1 MGSNLIINK
10 EIEKYI
16 NSYSLELNPIQKE
29 IISYNESLGE
39 IKRMQI
45 AVSQC
50 HFLHLIIKISKI
62 KNILEIGTF
71 TGLSALSM
79 SLALPDDGKLICL
92 DKSQEKIKIA
102 NNFFKK
108 AKQEKKI
115 KTIIKPALDSLIE
128 LNRNKKKF
136 DLIFIDADKENNK
149 NYYDQSISLL
159 NPDGLIGG
167 KLPLNYERALKSIEE
182 KIAKP
187 LNLSVEKAAYG
198 MFTIVNSNMVN
209 GIRRVSV
216 ERGYDPRDFVLVAA
230 GGATGAHITALASEM
245 GINTVIV
252 SKLSSGLCAYGQIIS
267 DVKYNYMA
275 TIPVRLDEKCD
286 YEKINRLFK
295 GIETK
300 GKEHLKNDG
309 FDEEEID
316 VYRSLEMRYLGQIHE
331 CTVNIETFDI
341 DSNTIEKVKDAFH
354 KRHKELYTYS
364 ELESPVE
371 LVNIESTLYGRIDR
385 PAPAEI
391 ESDTL
396 LKDAIKSSRNL
407 IFSNSGESIKT
418 PV

>member
-108 AKQEKKI
+108 AKQENKI
-115 KTIIKPALDSLIE
+115 KTIVKPALDSLIE

-159 NPDGLIGG
+159 NPDGLIIIDNVLWHGEIADKKNQD
-167 KLPLNYERALKSIEE
+167 KLTLAIRKFNSYVNNDKRTENLIIPLGDG
-182 KIAKP
+182 
-187 LNLSVEKAAYG
+187 LSVC
-198 MFTIVNSNMVN
+198 
-209 GIRRVSV
+209 R
-216 ERGYDPRDFVLVAA
+216 
-230 GGATGAHITALASEM
+230 
-245 GINTVIV
+245 
-252 SKLSSGLCAYGQIIS
+252 KL
-267 DVKYNYMA
+267 
-275 TIPVRLDEKCD
+275 
-286 YEKINRLFK
+286 
-295 GIETK
+295 
-300 GKEHLKNDG
+300 
-309 FDEEEID
+309 
-316 VYRSLEMRYLGQIHE
+316 
-331 CTVNIETFDI
+331 
-341 DSNTIEKVKDAFH
+341 
-354 KRHKELYTYS
+354 
-364 ELESPVE
+364 
-371 LVNIESTLYGRIDR
+371 
-385 PAPAEI
+385 
-391 ESDTL
+391 
-396 LKDAIKSSRNL
+396 
-407 IFSNSGESIKT
+407 
-418 PV
+418 